1 MDKTPIHLST
11 SYHHPWTRIPYLNS
25 SAWGRDSPRPEG
37 SVLPFSNRENTEPTS
52 SFKGAVVSFA
62 SIGFSCSRSL
72 FKVQQLAVNLQTCHP
87 RKTNLPPSSPMRTSK
102 QGHSETS
109 SPFWHCPPTSRS
121 SNYSLYTRH
130 QHYNSSNHCVI
141 TPQRHFKEQQ
151 LTFQG
156 ENKNSW
162 IMHQEGL
169 IQPWKAAGAQ
179 FMLSGV
185 KQTK

>member
-1 MDKTPIHLST
+1 MFPMQG
-11 SYHHPWTRIPYLNS
+11 
-25 SAWGRDSPRPEG
+25 SATCGQFWN
-37 SVLPFSNRENTEPTS
+37 LPP
-52 SFKGAVVSFA
+52 
-62 SIGFSCSRSL
+62 
-72 FKVQQLAVNLQTCHP
+72 P
-87 RKTNLPPSSPMRTSK
+87 PTNLPPSSPMKTSK

-141 TPQRHFKEQQ
+141 TPQRHFKERQ

-185 KQTK
+185 KQTKKNLINIYVCVIWKEILHYRIRAGRAIGE